1 VEIKPWWSS
10 TKNATFIITPVFD
23 QYYASCEEV
32 FFFSKFFINT
42 DEIVINV
49 LINTHPGIS
58 NSKNGTN
65 PCSPTSR
72 RKIWKKYF
80 YVISYIL
87 RLSYLRFDEIQQN
100 EPYCGSMGCYWKCL
114 VQNIVLDTSFVDYLT
129 LYALFY

>member
-1 VEIKPWWSS
+1 MVEHHECDFHNNISHWSALCFFC
-10 TKNATFIITPVFD
+10 KVFSSIFLSI
-23 QYYASCEEV
+23 QMKLSSMCLL
-32 FFFSKFFINT
+32 T
-42 DEIVINV
+42 
-49 LINTHPGIS
+49 LHPGIS

-72 RKIWKKYF
+72 RKKWKKYF
-80 YVISYIL
+80 YVINYIL
-87 RLSYLRFDEIQQN
+87 RLSDLRFDEIQQN

>member
-1 VEIKPWWSS
+1 MVS
-10 TKNATFIITPVFD
+10 TKNAAFIVTPVFD
-23 QYYASCEEV
+23 KHYACFEEV
-32 FFFSKFFINT
+32 FFPIFLSIQMKLSSMCLLT
-42 DEIVINV
+42 
-49 LINTHPGIS
+49 LHPGIS

-80 YVISYIL
+80 YVINYIL
-87 RLSYLRFDEIQQN
+87 RLSDLRFDEIQQN